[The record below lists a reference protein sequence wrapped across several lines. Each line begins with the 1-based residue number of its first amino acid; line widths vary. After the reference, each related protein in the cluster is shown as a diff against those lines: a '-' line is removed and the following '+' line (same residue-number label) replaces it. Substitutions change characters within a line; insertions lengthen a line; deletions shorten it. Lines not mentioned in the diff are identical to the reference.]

1 LLLFYFHVFSAG
13 RSRLH
18 SCPTQR
24 EWTFAEGAVTFAKSA
39 SNSLDIPSAQVI
51 DDMLAY
57 ANELERIV

>member
-1 LLLFYFHVFSAG
+1 MYVLFS
-13 RSRLH
+13 
-18 SCPTQR
+18 SCVAQR

>member
-1 LLLFYFHVFSAG
+1 LVTLVFFLALLTA
-13 RSRLH
+13 
-18 SCPTQR
+18 QR